1 MGRNHR
7 DERQEEWATELRS
20 QNRDYAEREGS
31 HEYRC
36 YGSAEQWR
44 NEQIIEAE
52 SMRAK
57 RVSRATIRSF
67 LKQRVYWD
75 DTRID
80 YFLRN
85 HEGEE

>member
-1 MGRNHR
+1 
-7 DERQEEWATELRS
+7 
-20 QNRDYAEREGS
+20 
-31 HEYRC
+31 
-36 YGSAEQWR
+36 
-44 NEQIIEAE
+44 
-52 SMRAK
+52 MRAK
-57 RVSRATIRSF
+57 RVPRATIRSF